1 VPGLKLKKKKKTKP
15 KNDIIKG
22 VCFQN
27 AKEVRETEG
36 KKEGRREVG
45 GERFLVKQTE
55 IELFCNNFTNEDT
68 HYKLSY

>member
-1 VPGLKLKKKKKTKP
+1 
-15 KNDIIKG
+15 